1 MIERYPDGTP
11 KIPKQACLRCGY
23 DMDAA
28 TNTLL
33 RNNVPK
39 PGHIALCFNCG
50 HAMQFGPDM
59 RHIEITPEVWAEM
72 RKQRGLIRQILGFQ
86 AQIRKQG
93 DQRKGRA

>member
-1 MIERYPDGTP
+1 MSERHPDGTP

-33 RNNVPK
+33 QNNVPS

-72 RKQRGLIRQILGFQ
+72 HKQRGLIRQILGFQ
-86 AQIRKQG
+86 AQIRKQR